1 MDKEQDRVNCYAVV
15 LDCSAPYYMEKTAK
29 YLCTLKLIDET
40 VCGNSKDKSAPE
52 YLTATMFARTADEL
66 PPITKVGTILRI
78 HRGQIKKHK
87 DVMQLNCDVNIK
99 AAWII
104 FDPVDG
110 QSPIAK
116 KGKQFTFTPKD
127 VTRLKSI
134 RKFLK
139 EHFEKN
145 ELDAITL
152 KEAEKKKP
160 KDFDA
165 LCFVMD
171 VKTKAKAERI
181 KLCDGTKI
189 VKVDLPITRKGMV
202 IPLEV
207 VRVRGVDFDAKKKF
221 KYLTLNEYSSV
232 LRVPSDFA
240 SAKALLKDIHGPKV
254 PEEIKTELSLYT
266 PLKGEATTLL
276 GAHKQ
281 AKQMKLKDLS
291 SGKSLGATKFFK
303 VNVNVVEVGPKDP
316 LDWIC
321 IVEKKTGKQ

>member
-1 MDKEQDRVNCYAVV
+1 
-15 LDCSAPYYMEKTAK
+15 MEKTAK

-78 HRGQIKKHK
+78 HRAQTKKHK
-87 DVMQLNCDVNIK
+87 DIMQLNCDVNIK
-99 AAWII
+99 ASWII

-116 KGKQFTFTPKD
+116 KGKQFTFTPLDKI
-127 VTRLKSI
+127 RLKSI

-139 EHFEKN
+139 EHFDKT
-145 ELDAITL
+145 ELEGITL

-160 KDFDA
+160 KDFDS
-165 LCFVMD
+165 LCYVLD

-189 VKVDLPITRKGMV
+189 VKMDLPITRKGV
-202 IPLEV
+202 VVPLEV
-207 VRVRGVDFDAKKKF
+207 VRVRGVDFDPKKKF
-221 KYLTLNEYSSV
+221 KYLTLSEYSSV
-232 LRVPSDFA
+232 LRVPGDFA
-240 SAKALLKDIHGPKV
+240 SAKALLKEINGPKL
-254 PEEIKTELSLYT
+254 PEDIKSELALYT
-266 PLKGEATTLL
+266 PLKGDATKLL
-276 GAHKQ
+276 GSHKG
-281 AKQMKLKDLS
+281 AKLMKLKELC
-291 SGKSLGATKFFK
+291 SGKSLGSAKYFK

-321 IVEKKTGKQ
+321 VVEKKTGKQ

>member
-1 MDKEQDRVNCYAVV
+1 MDGEKDRVNCYAAV

-52 YLTATMFARTADEL
+52 YLTATMFAKTADEL

-78 HRGQIKKHK
+78 HRGQTKKHK

-104 FDPVDG
+104 FDPIDG

-116 KGKQFTFTPKD
+116 KGKQYTFTPHDKLK
-127 VTRLKSI
+127 LKSI
-134 RKFLK
+134 RKFVK

-145 ELDAITL
+145 ELEGITL

-160 KDFDA
+160 KDFDC
-165 LCFVMD
+165 LCYVLD

-189 VKVDLPITRKGMV
+189 VKMDLPINRKGIV

-207 VRVRGVDFDAKKKF
+207 VRVRGVDFDAKKKS
-221 KYLTLNEYSSV
+221 KYLTLNDYSNV
-232 LRVPSDFA
+232 LRVPADFA
-240 SAKALLKDIHGPKV
+240 SAKALLKEIQGPKL

-266 PLKGEATTLL
+266 PLKGEITKL
-276 GAHKQ
+276 GSHKT
-281 AKQMKLKDLS
+281 AKLAKLKDLS
-291 SGKSLGATKFFK
+291 SGKGLASKFFK

-316 LDWIC
+316 LDWIYV
-321 IVEKKTGKQ
+321 VEKKTGKQ